1 MKCLLDTNAV
11 ITLLQRDPVLEARLA
26 ENPVSEYGISSI
38 VAHEL
43 YYGAYKGSRVEKNLA
58 VVELLRFE
66 ILDFEAQDAKVA
78 GEIRAELE
86 SSGHQIGIL
95 DTFIAGQAKARGL
108 AVLTRNLGEFS
119 RVSDLTVDTW

>member
-1 MKCLLDTNAV
+1 VKCLLDTNAV
-11 ITLLQRDPVLEARLA
+11 ITLLQRDPVLEARLT
-26 ENPVSEYGISSI
+26 ENSVSDYGISSI

-86 SSGHQIGIL
+86 NSGHQIGIL
-95 DTFIAGQAKARGL
+95 DTLIAGQAKARGL

-119 RVSDLTVDTW
+119 RVSDLTADTW